1 MKLEELEEYI
11 APCVFHDDRHEDCI
25 QHSGQVP
32 CMTQT
37 ESDWLNSEDAERAAL
52 EAERDEYKRAAEHYV
67 PVAHALA
74 AHVEELREALKL
86 ARRYIPAGPLHGH
99 PDSIEKVD
107 AALGSSPTTSLARIK
122 AQWQAEALRQ
132 ALADFRACYP
142 VDDAYV
148 MVLDVVSGFDACIR
162 QAEESANV

>member
-37 ESDWLNSEDAERAAL
+37 ESDWLNSENAERAAL

-74 AHVEELREALKL
+74 AHLDKFYSLIGQSHSDDEDFGLIVREL
-86 ARRYIPAGPLHGH
+86 INQSPA
-99 PDSIEKVD
+99 
-107 AALGSSPTTSLARIK
+107 TSLARVK
-122 AQWQAEALRQ
+122 AQGQAEALDDAAEAFELEGCHIAAAQ
-132 ALADFRACYP
+132 ALRRSATELR
-142 VDDAYV
+142 
-148 MVLDVVSGFDACIR
+148 R
-162 QAEESANV
+162 QAEENHDE